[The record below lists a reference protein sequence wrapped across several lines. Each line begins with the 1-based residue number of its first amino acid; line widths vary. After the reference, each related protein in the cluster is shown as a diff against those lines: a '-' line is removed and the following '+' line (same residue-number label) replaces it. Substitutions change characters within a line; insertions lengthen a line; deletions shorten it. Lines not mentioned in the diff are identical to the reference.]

1 MLQRWRPS
9 ACQRRLFCKA
19 VALQKAAAGS
29 GYLDRPHGAAAQ
41 RDTQSAG
48 ARLKECHLQHITVT
62 VTETATRVLSSG
74 RSAALHRRLPR
85 SPRHDGPAARE
96 REPGDRAT
104 TAGRS
109 N

>member
-1 MLQRWRPS
+1 MLQRWRPF

-48 ARLKECHLQHITVT
+48 ARLKEYHLQHITVT
-62 VTETATRVLSSG
+62 VTETARGGLVADAVQPCTDGSRAIRGTRRPS
-74 RSAALHRRLPR
+74 
-85 SPRHDGPAARE
+85 
-96 REPGDRAT
+96 RA
-104 TAGRS
+104 
-109 N
+109 